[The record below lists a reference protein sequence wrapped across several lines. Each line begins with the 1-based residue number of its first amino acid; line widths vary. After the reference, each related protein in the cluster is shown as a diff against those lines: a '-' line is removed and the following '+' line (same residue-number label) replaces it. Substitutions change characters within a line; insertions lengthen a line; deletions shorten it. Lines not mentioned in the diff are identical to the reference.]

1 MDSTKRGLEV
11 ITCPAPNPKVKES
24 EGLGM
29 QDIITR
35 PLPANKDYF
44 QQGVV
49 PYIRHI
55 VGDGE
60 STPHNFTLY
69 QPILCQGH
77 FSGTFYQVAFEY
89 LRKERRMRAF
99 TIPFTKFCSISV
111 RKEDD
116 NYVVVHC

>member
-1 MDSTKRGLEV
+1 MTLALSMKICSNINSSRIQLYGFNKRGLEV
-11 ITCPAPNPKVKES
+11 ITWPVPNPKVKES
-24 EGLGM
+24 EGLGV

-49 PYIRHI
+49 PFIRYI

-77 FSGTFYQVAFEY
+77 FSDTLYQVGFE
-89 LRKERRMRAF
+89 
-99 TIPFTKFCSISV
+99 
-111 RKEDD
+111 
-116 NYVVVHC
+116 

>member
-1 MDSTKRGLEV
+1 MDSTKRGWEV
-11 ITCPAPNPKVKES
+11 ITWPVPNPKVKES
-24 EGLGM
+24 EGLGV

-49 PYIRHI
+49 PYIRHV

-60 STPHNFTLY
+60 STPHIFITLHYTFTLY

-77 FSGTFYQVAFEY
+77 FSGTFYQVGFE
-89 LRKERRMRAF
+89 
-99 TIPFTKFCSISV
+99 
-111 RKEDD
+111 
-116 NYVVVHC
+116 

>member
-49 PYIRHI
+49 A
-55 VGDGE
+55 
-60 STPHNFTLY
+60 
-69 QPILCQGH
+69 
-77 FSGTFYQVAFEY
+77 FYTAY
-89 LRKERRMRAF
+89 TMKWRKHS
-99 TIPFTKFCSISV
+99 P
-111 RKEDD
+111 
-116 NYVVVHC
+116 